1 MTDNDHRDDEYQ
13 NEARRQQKHS
23 GPHLKLPSREAIVAL
38 KFRALNQIE
47 PNEASLEADPKGAF
61 RQEKESDSK
70 CAGGIRRL
78 HPLTL
83 EPFRL
88 TGLGT
93 PHTPVTLSYHGCLL
107 TPSVDKNHMRPYV
120 EPPPTLRCSC
130 AGELRLKLIEPADRT
145 RQKQREIFVCTNCG
159 REQTLLADRNPYMA
173 SHPHQEKR
181 QRTDLL

>member
-1 MTDNDHRDDEYQ
+1 MRYLEITPTRPDIPLLQTPRIVFFGSKTEALSDAHRRIDDLLKKVET
-13 NEARRQQKHS
+13 ARAKT
-23 GPHLKLPSREAIVAL
+23 L
-38 KFRALNQIE
+38 
-47 PNEASLEADPKGAF
+47 KGAG
-61 RQEKESDSK
+61 RS
-70 CAGGIRRL
+70 RRL

-93 PHTPVTLSYHGCLL
+93 PHTPVTLSYHVCLL

-173 SHPHQEKR
+173 SHPHQEKS
-181 QRTDLL
+181 QRTRSAP

>member
-1 MTDNDHRDDEYQ
+1 MTDNDHHDDEYHT
-13 NEARRQQKHS
+13 EARRQQKHS
-23 GPHLKLPSREAIVAL
+23 GPHLKLP
-38 KFRALNQIE
+38 
-47 PNEASLEADPKGAF
+47 
-61 RQEKESDSK
+61 
-70 CAGGIRRL
+70 
-78 HPLTL
+78 

-107 TPSVDKNHMRPYV
+107 TPSVDKNMRPYV
-120 EPPPTLRCSC
+120 DPPPTLRCSC

-145 RQKQREIFVCTNCG
+145 RQKQREIFFCKTCG